1 MVGFILPESI
11 SNSTFVVNWT
21 PPNGSVD
28 FYNYT
33 VKRTTGIV
41 LLKNQTNRTSFI
53 VTNALFGVQY
63 NVIVAASFRGL
74 FGEEVTQ
81 SITIGKL

>member
-1 MVGFILPESI
+1 MVGFFLPESI
-11 SNSTFVVNWT
+11 SNSTFAVNWI

-33 VKRTTGIV
+33 VKRTTGKV
-41 LLKNQTNRTSFI
+41 FLKNRSNRTSFI
-53 VTNALFGVQY
+53 VTNASFGVQY
-63 NVIVAASFRGL
+63 DISVAASFRGF